1 MKGNDNKI
9 LGVITARGGSRGIPR
24 KNIKLLAGK
33 PLIYYTI
40 KAAQK
45 SKLLDYFLV
54 STDDKEIADVAQR
67 YGAEV
72 PFLRPPELAQDK
84 TKTLPVLLH
93 ALDWA
98 EKNKDCRFDYILTLQ
113 PTSPLRTSQDIDRSI
128 ELAREHPNAD
138 SITSVYDLGF
148 PPQKLKKIVRDGL
161 HDYHEKEITGTRR
174 QEYSTQVYKR
184 NGAIYLTKRDT
195 LLVENSILGSKII
208 PYIMPTERSVDID
221 TIFDFELAEF
231 LKKKQASK

>member
-1 MKGNDNKI
+1 MGKNKKI
-9 LGVITARGGSRGIPR
+9 LGIIPARGGSKGIPG
-24 KNIKLLAGK
+24 KNVKLLAGK

-45 SKLLDYFLV
+45 GKLLDYFLV
-54 STDDKEIADVAQR
+54 STDDKKIADVAQR

-72 PFLRPPELAQDK
+72 PFLRPAELARDE
-84 TKTLPVLLH
+84 TKTLLVLLH

-98 EKNKDCRFDYILTLQ
+98 EKSKNCRFDYILTLQ
-113 PTSPLRTSQDIDRSI
+113 PTSPLRTSQDIDKSI
-128 ELAREHPNAD
+128 ILATENPTTD
-138 SITSVYDLGF
+138 SVVSVFDLGF
-148 PPQKLKKIVRDGL
+148 PPQKIKKIIANEL
-161 HDYHEKEITGTRR
+161 IDYYEHEIIGTRR

-195 LLVENSILGSKII
+195 LLDKNSVFGSKII
-208 PYIMPTERSVDID
+208 PYVMPIERSVDID

-231 LKKKQASK
+231 LIKKQISK